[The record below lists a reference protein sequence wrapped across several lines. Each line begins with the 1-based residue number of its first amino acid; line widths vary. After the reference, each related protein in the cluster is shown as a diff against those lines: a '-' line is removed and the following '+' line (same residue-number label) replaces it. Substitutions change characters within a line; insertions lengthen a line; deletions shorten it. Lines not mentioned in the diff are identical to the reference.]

1 MSGKYYLH
9 SLHKNIGAYVREPGE
24 IQGFDSQQFFL
35 VYSYKHWHITDANK
49 TYEFLWE
56 GDQAGGY
63 LRIATKGTI
72 WRRSRWQ
79 KWLQTNMWYELKI
92 FKRPIHCCYA
102 KNGKKGTV
110 KNGWKEQLSKFSM
123 TKKSTKNIK
132 VAKNDLKSLT
142 LILIETSVKT

>member
-72 WRRSRWQ
+72 
-79 KWLQTNMWYELKI
+79 
-92 FKRPIHCCYA
+92 
-102 KNGKKGTV
+102 
-110 KNGWKEQLSKFSM
+110 
-123 TKKSTKNIK
+123 
-132 VAKNDLKSLT
+132 
-142 LILIETSVKT
+142 